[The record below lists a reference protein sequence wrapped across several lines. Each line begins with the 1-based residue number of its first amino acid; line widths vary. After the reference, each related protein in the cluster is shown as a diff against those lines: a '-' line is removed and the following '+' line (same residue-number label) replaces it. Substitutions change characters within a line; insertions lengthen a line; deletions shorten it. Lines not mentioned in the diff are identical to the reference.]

1 MATPYFES
9 FPKTDYKIKTSNLY
23 DYSEKVTDIFFR
35 IGMVREVLNNVAS
48 YYIYEVEE
56 GETPEILADR
66 VYGDINAGWMILYAN
81 QIFDPQFDWPLT
93 SRQFDKYIAGK
104 YGSIANA
111 KTGIH
116 HYEKIIERTE
126 PQSGITTITKL
137 PLSYQRFTVNR
148 PDAPFDFYVPY
159 LESKGTT
166 VDSTLIKADSTLYT
180 SDSEDVIDEGLPTVK
195 QYETINIDGKT
206 ITEVSYANY
215 MTNYDYEEI
224 LNDERRTIKI
234 IKAEYY
240 SMISEQFSGL
250 TGTLKPFLRRL
261 PYT

>member
-1 MATPYFES
+1 MATAYFES

-23 DYSEKVTDIFFR
+23 TYSEKVTDIFFR
-35 IGMVREVLNNVAS
+35 IGMVREVLNNVSS
-48 YYIYEVEE
+48 YYIYEIEE

-66 VYGDINAGWMILYAN
+66 VYGDINSGWVILYAN

-93 SRQFDKYIAGK
+93 SRQFDKFIAGK
-104 YGSIANA
+104 YGSIAAA
-111 KTGIH
+111 KIGVH
-116 HYEKIIERTE
+116 HYEKVIERTE
-126 PQSGITTITKL
+126 PESGITTVTKL
-137 PLSYQRFTVNR
+137 PLSYQRYTVNR

-166 VDSTLIKADSTLYT
+166 VDSTLIKSDSTLYT
-180 SDSEDVIDEGLPTVK
+180 VDSEDIIDEGLPTVK
-195 QYETINIDGKT
+195 QYDTINFNGKT

-215 MTNYDYEEI
+215 VTNYDYEES

-240 SMISEQFSGL
+240 PIISQQFEEL

-261 PYT
+261 PY